1 MKKRKA
7 SFEDF
12 CEWYLPI
19 REYLLRN
26 AMLEDAYTE
35 KSREEFLKEWPLD
48 KILTM
53 SIDDYV
59 IGKGGQNNSFCYE
72 LEHGKYKT
80 LFWRIGGDESS
91 KFGIYW
97 NEKQRVIKIKL
108 IKSFLFQSWIIDL
121 QN

>member
-19 REYLLRN
+19 REYLLGT
-26 AMLEDAYTE
+26 AMIEDAYIQ

-59 IGKGGQNNSFCYE
+59 IGKGGQNNSFCYA
-72 LEHGKYKT
+72 L
-80 LFWRIGGDESS
+80 
-91 KFGIYW
+91 
-97 NEKQRVIKIKL
+97 
-108 IKSFLFQSWIIDL
+108 
-121 QN
+121 